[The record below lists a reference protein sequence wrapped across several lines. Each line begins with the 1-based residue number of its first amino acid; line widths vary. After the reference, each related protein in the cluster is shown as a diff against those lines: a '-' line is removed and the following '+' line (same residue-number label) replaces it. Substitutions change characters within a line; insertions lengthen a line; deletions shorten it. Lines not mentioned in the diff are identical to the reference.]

1 MLSQGGTP
9 DTLGYMLLGFGAI
22 LGLLGAYVVSL
33 IGRARSLEQDRGWL
47 EKIGRDKP
55 GKGGAAD

>member
-9 DTLGYMLLGFGAI
+9 DTFGYMLLGFGAI
-22 LGLLGAYVVSL
+22 LGLLGAYIVSL

-47 EKIGRDKP
+47 EKIGRDK
-55 GKGGAAD
+55 AAKK

>member
-47 EKIGRDKP
+47 EKIGQDKP
-55 GKGGAAD
+55 PRK